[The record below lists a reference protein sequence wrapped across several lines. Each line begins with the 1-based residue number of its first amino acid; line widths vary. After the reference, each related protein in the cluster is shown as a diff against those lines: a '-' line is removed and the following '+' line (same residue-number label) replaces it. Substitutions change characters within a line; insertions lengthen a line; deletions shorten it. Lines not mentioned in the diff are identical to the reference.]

1 MVIDLTNLFNGADEV
16 VPVDYTYHISDLIFD
31 TYNPLKE
38 PVQVSGRFYQEAG
51 VVQCDLNVHFAFDGY
66 CDRCAE
72 AVHKSYEFP
81 VQKVFVPRL
90 DNNDDFE
97 DYIVVSNASVDL
109 DAFVREEILLFLPSK
124 ILCKDDCK
132 GLCPKCGKNLNEGSC
147 DCKKDIDPRMEALL
161 QLLDE
166 E

>member
-16 VPVDYTYHISDLIFD
+16 IPVDYAFNISDLIFD

-38 PVQVSGRFYQEAG
+38 PVHVNGRFYQEAG
-51 VVQCDLNVHFAFDGY
+51 VVQCALNVQFVFDGY

-72 AVHKSYEFP
+72 PVHKLYSFP
-81 VQKVFVPRL
+81 VQKVFVTHL
-90 DNNDDFE
+90 DNGDDFE
-97 DYIVVSNASVDL
+97 DYIVTGSAGIDL
-109 DAFVREEILLFLPSK
+109 DVFIREEILLFLPSK
-124 ILCKDDCK
+124 ILCREDCK